1 MRTKKNKV
9 DYGAISRRS
18 VRQDFHSEEI
28 HIRNEKA
35 PEKRNLQKITAMKK
49 VKELEQ
55 YEAADTPSRISSINP
70 NCQYAKYAK
79 FFIGK
84 LVKLVNKTG
93 VGDST
98 TGWYEF
104 LFDEDRKALNE
115 AAGWSDRKNRYL
127 LERPKL
133 K

>member
-1 MRTKKNKV
+1 MRTKKKV
-9 DYGAISRRS
+9 DFGAISKRS
-18 VRQDFHSEEI
+18 IKKDFYSEEI
-28 HIRNEKA
+28 HIPNDKT

-55 YEAADTPSRISSINP
+55 YEAADTPCRISSINP
-70 NCQYAKYAK
+70 NCQYAKFAK

>member
-1 MRTKKNKV
+1 MRVNKKP
-9 DYGAISRRS
+9 DYGAISKRS
-18 VRQDFHSEEI
+18 IKKDFFSEEI
-28 HIRNEKA
+28 HIRKEKI
-35 PEKRNLQKITAMKK
+35 PEKRNLPKITATEK
-49 VKELEQ
+49 VQHLEQ
-55 YEAADTPSRISSINP
+55 YEAADTPCRISSINP

-79 FFIGK
+79 FFVGK

-127 LERPKL
+127 LERPKF

>member
-1 MRTKKNKV
+1 MRVNKKP
-9 DYGAISRRS
+9 DYGAISKRS
-18 VRQDFHSEEI
+18 VKKDFFPEQI
-28 HIRNEKA
+28 HIRREKTT
-35 PEKRNLQKITAMKK
+35 EKRNFERITDTKK
-49 VKELEQ
+49 VKHLER
-55 YEAADTPSRISSINP
+55 YESSDAPCRISSINP

-79 FFIGK
+79 FFLGK
-84 LVKLVNKTG
+84 LVKMVNKTG
-93 VGDST
+93 IGDST

-104 LFDEDRKALNE
+104 VFDEDRKALNE

>member
-1 MRTKKNKV
+1 MRINKKP
-9 DYGAISRRS
+9 DYEAISKRS
-18 VRQDFHSEEI
+18 IEKDFFSEKI
-28 HIRNEKA
+28 YIRKGKT
-35 PEKRNLQKITAMKK
+35 PEKRNLPKITETKK
-49 VKELEQ
+49 IKQLEQ
-55 YEAADTPSRISSINP
+55 YEAADTPCRISNLNP
-70 NCQYAKYAK
+70 GCQYAKFAK
-79 FFIGK
+79 YFIGK

-93 VGDST
+93 IGDST

-104 LFDEDRKALNE
+104 VFDEDRKALNE

>member
-1 MRTKKNKV
+1 MRVKKKT
-9 DYGAISRRS
+9 DFDAISKRS
-18 VRQDFHSEEI
+18 VRKDFFAERI
-28 HIRNEKA
+28 HINREKT
-35 PEKRNLQKITAMKK
+35 PEKRNSAQITITKK

-55 YEAADTPSRISSINP
+55 CEAADKPCRISSINP
-70 NCQYAKYAK
+70 GCQYAKFAK
-79 FFIGK
+79 FFVGK
-84 LVKLVNKTG
+84 LVKLANKTG
-93 VGDST
+93 IGEST

-104 LFDEDRKALNE
+104 VFDEDRKALNE